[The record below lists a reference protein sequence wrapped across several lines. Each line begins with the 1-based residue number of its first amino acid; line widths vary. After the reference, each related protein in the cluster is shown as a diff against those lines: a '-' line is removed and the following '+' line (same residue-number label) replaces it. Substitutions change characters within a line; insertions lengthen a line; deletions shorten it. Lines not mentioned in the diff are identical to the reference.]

1 MNENRMVMTVR
12 EVQEE
17 LHIGRNKAYLLFKQ
31 PSFPSFMLDGTYL
44 VARKDFE
51 TWLDRLKKLPGKK
64 YVLDNGNKH

>member
-1 MNENRMVMTVR
+1 MSDNRMVMTVR

-17 LHIGRNKAYLLFKQ
+17 LHIGRNKAYRLFKQ
-31 PSFPSFMLDGTYL
+31 PSFPSFQLEGTYL
-44 VARKDFE
+44 VSRKDFE

>member
-1 MNENRMVMTVR
+1 MSDNRMVMTVR

-31 PSFPSFMLDGTYL
+31 PSFPSFQLEGTYL
-44 VARKDFE
+44 VSRKDFE

-64 YVLDNGNKH
+64 YILDPGNKH